1 MDKFFLKL
9 VTAIALM
16 AITASSVAAYTLKG
30 EVKLTRQGKDF
41 TYQIFLDGEKFYAI
55 NQLNP
60 DQRILILGEDLYLI
74 NLREKIARHIKSSM
88 DSSQGIRQFLGQ
100 PVPANFKEYLEK
112 KKAQKT
118 GEESFLSFRCE
129 VYQYTEGE
137 KELQKRYT
145 VYYEPNSGFPLKT
158 ITESD
163 FYGTTVYQFESI
175 GFQKAEPRIFILP
188 ADIRVIEGFEKS
200 SLKKE

>member
-9 VTAIALM
+9 VMAVVLM

-41 TYQIFLDGEKFYAI
+41 TYQIFLDDEKFCAI

-60 DQRILILGEDLYLI
+60 DQKILILGEDLYLI
-74 NLREKIARHIKSSM
+74 NLREKIARHIKSSI

-100 PVPANFKEYLEK
+100 PVPANFREYLEK
-112 KKAQKT
+112 KKAKKT

-158 ITESD
+158 VAESD
-163 FYGTTVYQFESI
+163 FYGTIIYQFESI
-175 GFQKAEPRIFILP
+175 GFQKPDPKIFILP
-188 ADIRVIEGFEKS
+188 DNLRVVEGFEKN